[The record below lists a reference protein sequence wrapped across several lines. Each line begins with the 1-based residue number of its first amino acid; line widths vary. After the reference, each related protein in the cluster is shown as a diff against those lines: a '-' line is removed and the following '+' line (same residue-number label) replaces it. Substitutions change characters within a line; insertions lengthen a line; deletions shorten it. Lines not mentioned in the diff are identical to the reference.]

1 MSRPRRRSSG
11 LGAEPRGDTGAPA
24 LSTLEPTPTFNSPP
38 LTPVCTQP
46 IMFMSI
52 HLNPLTLLSSGALK
66 SKSPVHFQN
75 DGKQNLS
82 CGDGKPSPF
91 GTHGSTL
98 SSSSSLPFPPMPSIP
113 LPQTRYTMPSFY
125 PTPSRPTILT
135 SPTTP
140 AMAVT

>member
-24 LSTLEPTPTFNSPP
+24 LSTLEPTPTFSSPP

-46 IMFMSI
+46 IMGI
-52 HLNPLTLLSSGALK
+52 PLNPLTLLSSGALK

-75 DGKQNLS
+75 DGKPNLS

-98 SSSSSLPFPPMPSIP
+98 SSSSSSPSPPMPSIR
-113 LPQTRYTMPSFY
+113 LPQTRYTMLSFY
-125 PTPSRPTILT
+125 PTPSRPITLT